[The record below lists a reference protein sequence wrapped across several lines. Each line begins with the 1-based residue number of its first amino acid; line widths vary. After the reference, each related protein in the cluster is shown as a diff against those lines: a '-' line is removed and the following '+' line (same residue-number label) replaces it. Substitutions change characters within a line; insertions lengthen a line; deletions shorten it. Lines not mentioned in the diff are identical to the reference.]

1 MSEIQRYD
9 CEICDEYA
17 RCEPMRKAK
26 DGDWVTYD
34 DHAAALAAERQRI
47 IDEMVTPLMKY
58 LTEVREYKFFNG
70 DTFVHPFRAAI
81 DKLLVAVE
89 AKLKEIKG

>member
-17 RCEPMRKAK
+17 RYEPMRKAK

-34 DHAAALAAERQRI
+34 DHAAALAAA
-47 IDEMVTPLMKY
+47 L
-58 LTEVREYKFFNG
+58 
-70 DTFVHPFRAAI
+70 
-81 DKLLVAVE
+81 AVE